1 MAATTG
7 ISLEEYLQTS
17 YERDPEYID
26 GVLKEKPVVQ
36 FVHGRVQT
44 LLGVWFWQHQGEWNT
59 QCAVETRT
67 QVSRVKVRLP
77 DLVVVSANNDEQGT
91 LTRPPLVAIEVLSPT
106 DSYADLRARA
116 EDLTAMGV
124 RNVWLIDPDRR
135 TGEIW
140 RDGYWQPAG
149 GDRLEAVESPIF
161 LDLAWV
167 WAELDR

>member
-1 MAATTG
+1 MATTTG

-17 YERDPEYID
+17 YKPDCEYID
-26 GVLKEKPVVQ
+26 GALKEKPVVQ
-36 FVHGRVQT
+36 FVHGKLQG
-44 LLGVWFWQHQGEWNT
+44 LLFVWFWQHQAEWHT

-67 QVSRVKVRLP
+67 QVGAAKVRLP
-77 DLVVVSANNDEQGT
+77 DLVVVSANSHEQGT
-91 LTRPPLVAIEVLSPT
+91 LTVAPLVAVEVLSPT

-124 RNVWLIDPDRR
+124 RNVWLIDPDHR

-140 RDGYWQPAG
+140 RNGHWQPAG
-149 GDRLEAVESPIF
+149 SDRIEAVDSPIF

-167 WAELDR
+167 WSELDK